1 MFSALAAVS
10 PVANRASMVNSWLSK
25 IARSDQEPPR
35 AVDISGDD
43 QSERSLADDA
53 TLCASPALPQRSRA
67 VSSVSENSGASA
79 AGSGYST
86 SVFAST
92 ELLRRNRGVSESS
105 ELVSGLDH
113 ARINTAVALA
123 IRARQ
128 EDELGRHEVAAN
140 LLVAALERLSTSL
153 HDTDGIRDPRLRE
166 RVNLHRLL
174 LESGDSGL
182 SYSTLDLPQPT
193 QIAEDSNS
201 GLQANIAVASGVR
214 AAAVTNGG
222 LIDQAVDNVRATVAL
237 AAARGL
243 SLMNQAIIL
252 WLVFLGHVCVWAAT
266 QFRNSQLPELIVLG
280 MTRAGVWI
288 YETCRVKQVPEHALR
303 LGQVAMGWLLAM
315 DKETCFTQRVL
326 CSAAA
331 VLGAIARVAEQSS
344 TRTAGSAA

>member
-25 IARSDQEPPR
+25 LAGSDQEPSR
-35 AVDISGDD
+35 AVDSSDDD

-53 TLCASPALPQRSRA
+53 TVCASPAIPQRSRA
-67 VSSVSENSGASA
+67 VSSVSENSSSSA
-79 AGSGYST
+79 AASGYST

-92 ELLRRNRGVSESS
+92 ELLRRNIGVTESN
-105 ELVSGLDH
+105 ELAHGLNH
-113 ARINTAVALA
+113 GRINTAVALA

-128 EDELGRHEVAAN
+128 EDEVGRHEVAAN

-153 HDTDGIRDPRLRE
+153 NDTGGIRDPRLRE
-166 RVNLHRLL
+166 RVHLHRLL
-174 LESGDSGL
+174 LESGNGGL
-182 SYSTLDLPQPT
+182 SYNSIDSLRTT
-193 QIAEDSNS
+193 RITEDSNS
-201 GLQANIAVASGVR
+201 GLQASTDGGSNARVAT
-214 AAAVTNGG
+214 VTNGR
-222 LIDQAVDNVRATVAL
+222 LIDQAVDYVRDTVAL

-243 SLMNQAIIL
+243 SLINQAIIL

-280 MTRAGVWI
+280 MTRAGVWV
-288 YETCRVKQVPEHALR
+288 YETCRVKRVPEHALR
-303 LGQVAMGWLLAM
+303 LGQAAVAWLLAM

-326 CSAAA
+326 CSTAA

-344 TRTAGSAA
+344 TRSTGSTA